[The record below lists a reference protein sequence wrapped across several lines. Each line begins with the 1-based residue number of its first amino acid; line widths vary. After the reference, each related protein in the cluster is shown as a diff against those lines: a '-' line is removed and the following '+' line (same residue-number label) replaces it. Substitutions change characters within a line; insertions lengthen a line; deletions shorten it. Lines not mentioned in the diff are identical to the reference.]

1 MNNFLNDRKAKLENF
16 RKNIRKKQ
24 ASYEPIDIPD
34 GLFVKCDQCGAAIYE
49 KTLEANHSICP
60 YCEYHFR
67 MNALKRMSLTF
78 DQGSF
83 VEFFG
88 DIESSNPL
96 EMPDYEDKIEK
107 GKKFSGLHEAFLC
120 GTANLVNHQVAV
132 GILDSNFMM
141 GSMGSA
147 VGEKVT
153 RLIEYATEQK
163 LPLIIFSASGGA
175 RMQEGILSLM
185 QMAKTSAALEYFD
198 QKGLL
203 FISVMT
209 NPTTGGVAASF
220 ASLGDINIAEKSSLI
235 GFAGARV
242 IKQTIRQ
249 ELPEGFQTDA
259 FQLEHG
265 QVDMIVHR
273 KDMRKTLY
281 KLVQFHQRKP
291 GDRS

>member
-1 MNNFLNDRKAKLENF
+1 MNDFLSDRKHKLDDF
-16 RKNIRKKQ
+16 KKNIRKKQ
-24 ASYEPIDIPD
+24 TNYEPIDIPD

-49 KTLEANHSICP
+49 KALEANHSICP

-67 MNALKRMSLTF
+67 MGARKRLSLII

-83 VEFFG
+83 EELNAQ
-88 DIESSNPL
+88 IQSTNPL
-96 EMPDYEDKIEK
+96 NMDDYNDKLIK
-107 GKKFSGLHEAFLC
+107 GKKLSGLNEAFLC
-120 GTANLVNHQVAV
+120 GKATLVAIPLAI

-153 RLIEYATEQK
+153 RLIEYATDKK
-163 LPLIIFSASGGA
+163 LPLVIFSASGGA

-198 QKGLL
+198 KKGLL
-203 FISVMT
+203 YISVLT

-265 QVDMIVHR
+265 QVDLIVHR
-273 KDMRKTLY
+273 KDMRKILY
-281 KLVQFHQRKP
+281 KLLQFHQGKKV
-291 GDRS
+291 DL